1 MPQNEAAKH
10 YQWLDLTRFLA
21 AFLVVLSHARGTV
34 FEKYSSL
41 DPGSQGAVT
50 FAFYFVARI
59 GHEAVVVFFVL
70 SGYLVAG
77 KALERMIGGTFD
89 QVDYA
94 IDRVTRIW
102 IPLIPALVFSALL
115 SDHFPSEI
123 PGAWVWAGNLFGL
136 QTVVVPNLC
145 GNAPLWSL
153 AYEIWFYILAYAV
166 GRQLTRKSVDLVSLF
181 LFLSFAL
188 VFTKLSVHYLAC
200 WIIGALFYLKPHRLS
215 VRTNLLI
222 SIPLMLASVIG
233 LQLTSEGHFGFLS
246 EWPDVR
252 PLLELLLALSTA
264 SLCVSLV
271 TFPSHWI
278 SRVSVKFS
286 AFSYTLYLV
295 HYPILCAL
303 TNHGFKRITVLNG
316 TAYGMF
322 ALVVLGCVAVS
333 WVMYWMFERNT
344 AFVRSKVKLVIRR
357 FYPVQTDYGVIP

>member
-1 MPQNEAAKH
+1 MRQNATGIH

-34 FEKYSSL
+34 FEKYGAL
-41 DPGSQGAVT
+41 DPGSQGVVT
-50 FAFYFVARI
+50 FAFYFIARI

-102 IPLIPALVFSALL
+102 IPLIPALIFSAFL
-115 SDHFPSEI
+115 SNHFPTEI
-123 PGAWVWAGNLFGL
+123 PGVWVWAGNLFGL
-136 QTVVVPNLC
+136 QTVIVPNLC

-153 AYEIWFYILAYAV
+153 AYEIWFYILAYAI
-166 GRQLTRKSVDLVSLF
+166 GRQLMRKSVDLISLF

-200 WIIGALFYLKPHRLS
+200 WIIGALFYLKPHGLS

-222 SIPLMLASVIG
+222 SGPLLIASVIG

-252 PLLELLLALSTA
+252 PVLELLLAVSTA

-271 TFPSHWI
+271 TFPSNWI

-303 TNHGFKRITVLNG
+303 ANHGWQRITVLNAA
-316 TAYGMF
+316 AYGLF
-322 ALVVLGCVAVS
+322 ALVVLGCLAVS
-333 WVMYWMFERNT
+333 WVMYLMFEKNT
-344 AFVRSKVKLVIRR
+344 AFVRSKLKLVIRR
-357 FYPVQTDYGVIP
+357 FYPLQTDQSVVP